1 MASWQST
8 LYFIIFHI
16 CTAYILYRLLFV
28 DYQYQT
34 FTQIMDYSR
43 ITFINKWFFTWL
55 SPLITLSEHRTIKN
69 KDLRPLPYTENTEKL
84 SNEFYEL
91 LTKERENNN
100 NNNNSSFS
108 LFYIFNHF
116 LGKDYYWL
124 GIVKLSIDLLALAPP
139 ILLKQIVDLVE
150 KEYTLKWFIIYSGIL
165 IICLIITANLTP
177 HYTFIIGRISLRFR
191 SGLISSIYHTAI
203 LSKMRIVD
211 GKITNLMSIDSQK
224 LSDVCSIFHEFW
236 SVPVQVIL
244 TLYLLYK
251 TVGIAFLTPLIMLL
265 CIIPINFCIAKYI
278 TVYTRLM
285 MENKD
290 NRVKWYSSLLTYI
303 RTIRAMCYEDIYIN
317 KIEKYRKNEI
327 KYLKYRKYLDAFC
340 VFFWGSTPFL
350 VIFGTLFTAY
360 QLNEEITAS
369 RAFTTITLLNI
380 LIYPMNAFP
389 WILNGMLEGLVS
401 GKRYIYIHSLFIY
414 LN

>member
-1 MASWQST
+1 MTYWQSIT
-8 LYFIIFHI
+8 YFIIFHL

-28 DYQYQT
+28 DYKYQT
-34 FTQIMDYSR
+34 FTQLMDYSK
-43 ITFINKWFFTWL
+43 ITFINKFFFSWL
-55 SPLITLSEHRTIKN
+55 SPLISLSEHRSIKWR
-69 KDLRPLPYTENTEKL
+69 DLRQLPDTENTEQL

-91 LTKERENNN
+91 LSKQRENNSD
-100 NNNNSSFS
+100 SSFP
-108 LFYIFNHF
+108 LFHIFNQF
-116 LGKDYYWL
+116 LGKQYYWL
-124 GIVKLSIDLLALAPP
+124 GIVKLTIDLLALAPP

-191 SGLISSIYHTAI
+191 TGLISSIYHTAL
-203 LSKMRIVD
+203 LSKIRIVD

-224 LSDVCSIFHEFW
+224 LSDACSIFHEFW

-244 TLYLLYK
+244 TLYLLYN

-265 CIIPINFCIAKYI
+265 CIIPINFYIAKYI
-278 TVYTRLM
+278 TRYTRLM

-290 NRVKWYSSLLTYI
+290 NRVKWYTSLLDHI
-303 RTIRAMCYEDIYIN
+303 RVIRAMCYEDIYIN
-317 KIEKYRKNEI
+317 NIEKYRKNEI

-360 QLNEEITAS
+360 KLNEEINAS

-389 WILNGMLEGLVS
+389 WILNGMLEALVS
-401 GKRYIYIHSLFIY
+401 GKRYIY
-414 LN
+414 